1 MAISQLRTANF
12 GKSKSNLTG
21 STGVG
26 YTLYDSTGAEAVART
41 TSGVYQL
48 LSGSGIY
55 SAYISFP
62 DSFNGSILWDT
73 AEAGAALAYAS
84 EQYNTEENDGRVYST
99 LVASAADITFL
110 KDMEGGRWKIDT
122 GTNQMIFYK
131 SDNVTV
137 VATFDL
143 KDSGGAPTSTSPFER
158 TRV

>member
-1 MAISQLRTANF
+1 MAINQLRTANF
-12 GKSKSNLTG
+12 GKSKANLTG

-26 YTLYDSTGAEAVART
+26 YTLFDNDGSEAQART
-41 TSGVYQL
+41 TSGVYQIT
-48 LSGSGIY
+48 SGSGIY

-62 DSFNGSILWDT
+62 DTFNGTILWDT
-73 AEAGAALAYAS
+73 AESGNALAYAV
-84 EQYNTEENDGRVYST
+84 EQYNTEENDPRVYNT

-131 SDNVTV
+131 DDNTTV

-143 KDSGGAPTSTSPFER
+143 KDAAGLPTSTAPFER
-158 TRV
+158 VRV